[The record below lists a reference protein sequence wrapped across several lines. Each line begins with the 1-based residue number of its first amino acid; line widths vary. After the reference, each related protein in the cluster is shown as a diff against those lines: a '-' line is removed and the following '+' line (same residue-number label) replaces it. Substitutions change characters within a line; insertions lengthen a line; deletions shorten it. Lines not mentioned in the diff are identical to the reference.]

1 MPLTEP
7 RNTPQVDGFDRVVGV
22 AANAVCYAGG
32 LACQNAAGFAVPGST
47 ATTLTALGR
56 FEETVRG
63 TAANGEAS
71 VRIRRG
77 IFKFKNSGG
86 GDAITIAHRGLDCFV
101 VDDEQVA
108 LTNGT
113 NTRSRAGVIHDV
125 DVDGV
130 WVRVGLRG

>member
-1 MPLTEP
+1 MPLSAP
-7 RNTPQVDGFDRVVGV
+7 RNTPLIDGTHRVVGV
-22 AANAVCYAGG
+22 AANAVCHAGG

-47 ATTLTALGR
+47 ATTLQALGR
-56 FEETVRG
+56 FEESVTG
-63 TAANGEAS
+63 NATNGGVS

-77 IFKFKNSGG
+77 IFKYKNSGA
-86 GDAITIAHRGLDCFV
+86 GDAITIAHRGQDCFV

-125 DVDGV
+125 EPDGV
-130 WVRVGLRG
+130 WVRIGLRG

>member
-1 MPLTEP
+1 MPLSAP
-7 RNTPQVDGFDRVVGV
+7 RNTPAIDGVDRVVGV
-22 AANAVCYAGG
+22 AANAVCYQGG
-32 LACQNAAGFAVPGST
+32 LACQNAAGFAVPGAV
-47 ATTLTALGR
+47 ATTLIALGR

-63 TAANGEAS
+63 TAVNGGAS

-125 DVDGV
+125 EPDGV
-130 WVRVGLRG
+130 WVRIGLRG

>member
-1 MPLTEP
+1 MALSAA
-7 RNTPQVDGFDRVVGV
+7 RNTPMVDGEFRSIGV
-22 AANAVCYAGG
+22 AANAVCHLGG
-32 LACQNAAGFAVPGST
+32 LACQNAAGFAVPGAV

-56 FEETVRG
+56 FEESVTG
-63 TAANGEAS
+63 SATNGERL

-77 IFKFKNSGG
+77 IFKFKNSGA

-101 VDDEQVA
+101 IDDEQVA
-108 LTNGT
+108 LTNGS

-125 DVDGV
+125 EPDGV

>member
-1 MPLTEP
+1 MPLSAA
-7 RNTPQVDGFDRVVGV
+7 RNTPLLEGTDRVIGV

-32 LACQNAAGFAVPGST
+32 LACQNAAGFAVPGSV

-56 FEETVRG
+56 FEESVTG
-63 TAANGEAS
+63 SATNGERL

-77 IFKFKNSGG
+77 IFKFRNSGG

-101 VDDEQVA
+101 IDDEQVA
-108 LTNGT
+108 LTNGS

-125 DVDGV
+125 EPDGV
-130 WVRVGLRG
+130 WVRIGLRG

>member
-1 MPLTEP
+1 MPLAEP
-7 RNTPQVDGFDRVVGV
+7 RNTPQIDGFDRVVGV
-22 AANAVCYAGG
+22 AANAVCYQGG
-32 LACQNAAGFAVPGST
+32 LACQNAAGFAVPGAT
-47 ATTLTALGR
+47 GTTLTALGR

-63 TAANGEAS
+63 TATAGAVS

-77 IFKFKNSGG
+77 IFKFRNSGG
-86 GDAITIAHRGLDCFV
+86 GDAITIAHRGQDCFV

-125 DVDGV
+125 EPDGV
-130 WVRVGLRG
+130 WVRIGLRG